1 MHQSFNLQLNTKN
14 VLIFLTI
21 LVLALLIIFS
31 GANNHFHKALLKQE
45 RLYRDSLS
53 KEIMLIR
60 EQNII
65 LQEKSDSFENIINSK
80 EKTIIYKIK
89 KISDDKQ
96 KSVDYTI
103 ISDDS
108 LLKRLQSKN

>member
-1 MHQSFNLQLNTKN
+1 
-14 VLIFLTI
+14 
-21 LVLALLIIFS
+21 
-31 GANNHFHKALLKQE
+31 
-45 RLYRDSLS
+45 
-53 KEIMLIR
+53 MLIR

>member
-1 MHQSFNLQLNTKN
+1 M
-14 VLIFLTI
+14 
-21 LVLALLIIFS
+21 ALLIIFS
-31 GANNHFHKALLKQE
+31 SANNHFHIKLLKQE

-53 KEIMLIR
+53 KEISIVK

-65 LQEKSDSFENIINSK
+65 LKEKSDSFENIINSK

-96 KSVDYTI
+96 KTVDYTI
-103 ISDDS
+103 VSDDS

>member
-1 MHQSFNLQLNTKN
+1 M
-14 VLIFLTI
+14 
-21 LVLALLIIFS
+21 ALLIIFS
-31 GANNHFHKALLKQE
+31 SANNHFHKSLLKQE
-45 RLYRDSLS
+45 RLYRDSIQNV
-53 KEIMLIR
+53 IMLIR

-65 LQEKSDSFENIINSK
+65 LQEKSDSFESIINSK

-108 LLKRLQSKN
+108 LLKRLQSKHQSYKSK

>member
-1 MHQSFNLQLNTKN
+1 
-14 VLIFLTI
+14 
-21 LVLALLIIFS
+21 
-31 GANNHFHKALLKQE
+31 
-45 RLYRDSLS
+45 
-53 KEIMLIR
+53 MLIR

-65 LQEKSDSFENIINSK
+65 LQEKSDSFESIINSK